1 VVPRNIRPPIVV
13 SDKLSVISLLEIMQ
27 DFTKLQIWQRSVD
40 LAKDIYELTRLF
52 PTEELYGITSQM
64 RRCSTSVSANIS
76 EGSGRSTNKDFKNF
90 LSISIGSLNE
100 LYTFIEIS
108 YKIEYIDLRKKEIFQ
123 KEIEELKRM
132 IFTFHRNLKTT

>member
-1 VVPRNIRPPIVV
+1 
-13 SDKLSVISLLEIMQ
+13 MQ